1 MSVEKSL
8 SKADLYFL
16 SLVLSG
22 AVKLEA
28 VEVTTGERGV
38 GIIYAPGQKAIARN
52 LMLLD
57 DLRREVARQTEQ
69 LSRGQDPLKEI
80 EKSLC

>member
-1 MSVEKSL
+1 MPEEKSL

-22 AVKLEA
+22 AVKLES
-28 VEVTTGERGV
+28 VEVTAGDRGV
-38 GIIYAPGQKAIARN
+38 GIIYLPGREAIARN

-80 EKSLC
+80 EKSL

>member
-1 MSVEKSL
+1 MSEEKSL

-22 AVKLEA
+22 AVKLES

-38 GIIYAPGQKAIARN
+38 GIIYVPGQEAIARN

-57 DLRREVARQTEQ
+57 ELRREVARQTEQ
-69 LSRGQDPLKEI
+69 LSRGQNPLNEI
-80 EKSLC
+80 EKSL